1 MIGMIIM
8 LSIVVIMIV
17 FALGVFIYE
26 FINTIRDYGVGKFE
40 VFLAVVFIVFMIGV
54 ILNIFGI

>member
-1 MIGMIIM
+1 MIIM

-17 FALGVFIYE
+17 FAFGVFIYE

-54 ILNIFGI
+54 TLNIFGI

>member
-1 MIGMIIM
+1 MIIM

-17 FALGVFIYE
+17 FALGVLIYE
-26 FINTIRDYGVGKFE
+26 FINTIRDNGVGKFE

-54 ILNIFGI
+54 TLYIFRI

>member
-17 FALGVFIYE
+17 FAFGVFIYE
-26 FINTIRDYGVGKFE
+26 FINTIRDNGVSKFE
-40 VFLAVVFIVFMIGV
+40 VFLIVVLIAFVIGIV
-54 ILNIFGI
+54 LTSFGI